1 MPLSLGTQA
10 PRFELIDQEREP
22 VSLDDLKGGKSLI
35 VFIPFPFS
43 GICEFELCTIR
54 DRLAALNDLEAN
66 VVVITV
72 DTHWTNQ
79 KWSSDN
85 GFEFP
90 VLSDYWPHGETAIQ
104 YDAFNQKVGAANRV
118 SYILD
123 EDGVI
128 RGVIDSGSL
137 GTPRE
142 FDEYVE
148 ALAGIE

>member
-1 MPLSLGTQA
+1 MPLAVGTPA
-10 PRFELIDQEREP
+10 PAFELVDQDKNP
-22 VSLDDLKGGKSLI
+22 VSQNDLKGHKSLV

-43 GICEFELCTIR
+43 GICSGELCTIR
-54 DRLAALNDLEAN
+54 DRLAALNELDAK

-72 DTHWTNQ
+72 DTYFTNQ

-90 VLSDYWPHGETAIQ
+90 VLSDYWPHGATARAF
-104 YDAFNQKVGAANRV
+104 DAFNEKVGAANRV
-118 SYILD
+118 SYVLD
-123 EDGVI
+123 DEGIV
-128 RGVIDSGSL
+128 REVIDSGSL

-148 ALAGIE
+148 ALAAIG

>member
-1 MPLSLGTQA
+1 MPLAVGTPA
-10 PRFELIDQEREP
+10 PAFELVDQDKNP
-22 VSLDDLKGGKSLI
+22 VSQNDLKGHKSLV

-43 GICEFELCTIR
+43 GICSGELCTIR
-54 DRLAALNDLEAN
+54 DRLAALNELDAK

-72 DTHWTNQ
+72 DTYFTNQ

-90 VLSDYWPHGETAIQ
+90 VLSDYWPHGATAQ
-104 YDAFNQKVGAANRV
+104 AFDAFNEKVGAANRV
-118 SYILD
+118 SYVLD
-123 EDGVI
+123 DEGIV
-128 RGVIDSGSL
+128 REVIDSGSL

-148 ALAGIE
+148 ALAAIG